1 MSLAIRQRSLPSAKY
16 WQIHHGRDETL
27 RVAAP
32 SLTTCNRTAP
42 IGADH
47 AVISSHGEAPAGCKN
62 ILKRIS
68 AVSAELQHAA
78 VEAEVRIR
86 V

>member
-1 MSLAIRQRSLPSAKY
+1 MEG
-16 WQIHHGRDETL
+16 QIDHGSDETL

-32 SLTTCNRTAP
+32 SLTTCNRTTP
-42 IGADH
+42 VGADR
-47 AVISSHGEAPAGCKN
+47 AIITSHSKAPAGGKN

-78 VEAEVRIR
+78 VEAEVGIR